1 MFEKE
6 VIISSVRKQRD
17 MLRDLVD
24 ALEPKARLGDEDL
37 QYCDE
42 VLKKVESTL
51 KRLRRVSQ
59 DSGKYAGLGRMLT
72 GC

>member
-6 VIISSVRKQRD
+6 VTISSVRKQRD
-17 MLRDLVD
+17 MLKDLVD
-24 ALEPKARLGDEDL
+24 ALEPKARLADEDL

-42 VLKKVESTL
+42 VLKRVESTL
-51 KRLRRVSQ
+51 KRLRKVRR

-72 GC
+72 GF